1 MAASRHD
8 ASASQARMQVPSMPS
23 RHAGWPG
30 LRRPPY
36 DAAGSRTEG
45 VLVKVSEAE
54 RNIEALLSEDRVFE
68 PPEEFRARAIVRDD
82 SIYGRADADHEAFWA
97 EQAERLSWFS
107 RWDRVIEWTPPWV
120 KWFTGGTLNAS
131 YNCLDRH
138 VEAGGGGKVA
148 FHWEGEPGEER
159 TITYADLLQEVCRLA
174 NGLRSIGVGKGDRV
188 AIYLGMIPELPVA
201 MLACARIGAAHSV
214 VFGGFSAESLRDRI
228 NDAEAKVLITA
239 DGGYRRGQ
247 IVPLKQNADE
257 ALAESPTIEHVVTVR
272 RTGGDH
278 PFTPGRDVWY
288 HELVA
293 DQPSECQ
300 PEHMDAEDLLYL
312 LYTSGTTGKPKGIAH
327 TTGGYLTQ
335 VAATHRMIFDI
346 HDDDVY
352 WCAADIGW
360 VTGHSYIVY
369 GPLANHTTGIIY
381 EGAPDWP
388 DKDRLWQIAEKYRA
402 TILYTAPTAIRA
414 FMRWGTEYPAKHDLS
429 SLRLL
434 GSVGEPIN
442 PEAWIWYWKY
452 IGGER
457 CPVVDTWWQ
466 TETGAIL
473 ITPLP
478 GITSL
483 KPGSATLPFPGI
495 LADVVD
501 EQGQSVGLGGGG
513 YLVLKR
519 PWPSI
524 ARTIWGDPDR
534 YVQTYFGKLGPD
546 TYVAGDGAKR
556 DEDGYYW
563 LLGRIDDVMNV
574 AGHRLSTYEI
584 ESALVDNQKVAE
596 AAVVS
601 RPDDLVGEAIVAF
614 VTLKSGFEGTEGAA
628 GELRDHVA
636 TKIGKI
642 ARPHGIIFTNDLPK
656 TRSGKIMRRLLRD
669 VARGRPLGDVTTLAN
684 AEVVEQIHT
693 MVESG
698 AGSAE
703 E

>member
-1 MAASRHD
+1 M
-8 ASASQARMQVPSMPS
+8 
-23 RHAGWPG
+23 
-30 LRRPPY
+30 
-36 DAAGSRTEG
+36 
-45 VLVKVSEAE
+45 SEADQ
-54 RNIEALLSEDRVFE
+54 NIAALLSEERVFE
-68 PPEEFRARAIVRDD
+68 PPEAFAARAVVQDR
-82 SIYGRADADHEAFWA
+82 SIYERADADHEAFWA
-97 EQAERLSWFS
+97 EQADRLGWVR
-107 RWDRVIEWTPPWV
+107 RWDTVMTWDPPWV
-120 KWFTGGTLNAS
+120 RWFDGGRLNAA

-138 VEAGGGGKVA
+138 VEAGGGDKVA
-148 FHWEGEPGEER
+148 YYWEGEPGEER
-159 TITYADLLQEVCRLA
+159 AITYRDLLDDVCRFA
-174 NGLRSIGVGKGDRV
+174 NALKGLGIRRGDRV
-188 AIYLGMIPELPVA
+188 AIYLGMVPELPVA
-201 MLACARIGAAHSV
+201 MLACARIGAPHSV
-214 VFGGFSAESLRDRI
+214 VFGGFSSEALRDRI
-228 NDAEAKVLITA
+228 IDAEARVLITA
-239 DGGYRRGQ
+239 DGGYRRGAV
-247 IVPLKQNADE
+247 VPLKANADE
-257 ALAESPTIEHVVTVR
+257 ALRECPTIEHVVTVR
-272 RTGGDH
+272 RTGGEH
-278 PFTPGRDVWY
+278 SFTEGRDHWY
-288 HELVA
+288 HDLVEG
-293 DQPSECQ
+293 QSTECE
-300 PEHMDAEDLLYL
+300 PEPMDAEDPLYL
-312 LYTSGTTGKPKGIAH
+312 LYTSGTTGKPKGIVH

-346 HDDDVY
+346 HEDDVY

-369 GPLANHTTGIIY
+369 GPLANHTTGVIY

-388 DKDRLWQIAEKYRA
+388 DKDRLWQIVEKYRA

-414 FMRWGTEYPAKHDLS
+414 FMRWGTEYPEKHDLS

-442 PEAWIWYWKY
+442 PEAWVWYWTF

-466 TETGAIL
+466 TETGSIL

-478 GITSL
+478 GITPL
-483 KPGSATLPFPGI
+483 KPGSATFPFPGI
-495 LADVVD
+495 VADVID
-501 EQGQSVGLGGGG
+501 EHGSTVPLGGGG

-534 YVQTYFGKLGPD
+534 YVETYFSKYGPE

-556 DEDGYYW
+556 DEEGYFW

-584 ESALVDNQKVAE
+584 ESALVDNPKVAE

-614 VTLKSGFEGTEGAA
+614 VTLKSGYEGDDAVA
-628 GELRDHVA
+628 GELRDHVSK
-636 TKIGKI
+636 KIGKI
-642 ARPHGIIFTNDLPK
+642 ARPHGIIFTADLPK

-684 AEVVEQIHT
+684 AEIVEQIHG
-693 MVESG
+693 MVETG
-698 AGSAE
+698 GTDE
-703 E
+703 